1 MQAPETL
8 PFQNRRTSPCSI
20 VQVGR
25 VVERA
30 AGGAVRLFVS
40 NQGSDRFGWPVL

>member
-8 PFQNRRTSPCSI
+8 PFQNRRTHPCSV

-25 VVERA
+25 VIERA
-30 AGGAVRLFVS
+30 AGGAVRLLVP
-40 NQGSDRFGWPVL
+40 NQGSDRSGWPA